1 MMIIATICL
10 SLMIVFVKY
19 LKHIP
24 VMEIVFFRNLIIMLI
39 VPVVLKKEK
48 IPFWGNNKP
57 LLLWRSVLSGIATI
71 TYFYTAKVMILT
83 DAVAIKQL
91 SPFFILFLAS
101 IFLKEKINTAKIT
114 VFVLA
119 FIGAILIIKPGFNL
133 DIYPAIV
140 GIFGAIV
147 TAVTHIAL
155 RSLRL
160 TDHPLVIVNYFGYV
174 IGLLS
179 LGLLLWQG
187 NFVIPDS
194 LSILILLLLGLVGLV
209 AQIALT
215 KAYRLASTKLVSF
228 YYYLQIVFSAVIGVL
243 FFKEIPG
250 IYSMFG
256 ASLIILSGYLNY
268 LYNKKE
274 E

>member
-1 MMIIATICL
+1 
-10 SLMIVFVKY
+10 
-19 LKHIP
+19 
-24 VMEIVFFRNLIIMLI
+24 
-39 VPVVLKKEK
+39 
-48 IPFWGNNKP
+48 
-57 LLLWRSVLSGIATI
+57 
-71 TYFYTAKVMILT
+71 MILT

-101 IFLKEKINTAKIT
+101 IFLKENKYCENYC
-114 VFVLA
+114 FCLA

-194 LSILILLLLGLVGLV
+194 LSILILLLLGLVGLA

-215 KAYRLASTKLVSF
+215 KAYRLAPIKLVSF

-243 FFKEIPG
+243 FF
-250 IYSMFG
+250 
-256 ASLIILSGYLNY
+256 
-268 LYNKKE
+268 
-274 E
+274 